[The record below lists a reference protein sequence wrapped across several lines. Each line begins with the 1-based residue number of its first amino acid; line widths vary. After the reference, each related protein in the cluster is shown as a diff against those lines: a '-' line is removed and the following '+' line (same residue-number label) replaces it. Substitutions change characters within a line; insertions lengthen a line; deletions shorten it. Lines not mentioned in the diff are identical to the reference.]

1 MAAIINPLK
10 RLAYMKKILSALTLV
25 ALLAACSNENEPLLV
40 STETETY
47 SVTGYSDKNVNT
59 RTYFYEDWITEENP
73 DYDLSTDGLVFL
85 WHEDD
90 FIWIDGERST
100 DITIED
106 DESATFSGFSTD
118 PAGKTIYYNTSGDS
132 PNKAYV
138 RAEQNVND
146 HLGNN
151 GDFAYATLND
161 DYSFTLEHATSY
173 IWFDV
178 LDLLNEY
185 DNDGNRLT
193 DIELVLES
201 ITLDAGVNIAGK
213 ATWNGTSFGEI
224 SEGSSKITLNVG
236 KTIPDTETLFP
247 MVVFP
252 VDLTDKNVNI
262 TYKFTVDGETKFYQ
276 QVLQGKE
283 LTAGVT
289 QLVIPIY
296 MDEDTW
302 EPLFTDYLLRV
313 LTFEDA
319 DAKFNPYTLG
329 YASATIRKWSDL
341 IDNELYG
348 GALIYG
354 DYMSA
359 EYTWWDEGNTE
370 LYHTFP
376 YNYGAY
382 CYWGG
387 GHAISNFANTDYVTY
402 GNYNNQLMVYGE
414 EGEGGHNGSA
424 NFAMHY
430 GYIDG
435 SPVNQT
441 EELSSLQFK
450 DKKERII
457 DHMYINLSC
466 YILNCLV
473 NGNDLTDKLTEV
485 DSMYITATG
494 FDSEGN
500 EIGDSTFY
508 LAKDGEIL
516 VTEWTKWDLSE
527 LGAVAKVYF
536 NVGGTNQ
543 NKDGF
548 SQPAYFAYDDVA
560 VQFTE

>member
-1 MAAIINPLK
+1 
-10 RLAYMKKILSALTLV
+10 MKKILSALTLV

-59 RTYFYEDWITEENP
+59 RTYFYENWITGENP
-73 DYDLSTDGLVFL
+73 EYDPLIDGLVFL

-90 FIWIDGERST
+90 FIWIDGEQST

-118 PAGKTIYYNTSGDS
+118 PAGKNIYYNTSGDT
-132 PNKAYV
+132 PKQACV
-138 RAEQNVND
+138 PAEQDVDD
-146 HLGNN
+146 HLGDN

-178 LDLLNEY
+178 LDLLDEY

-193 DIELVLES
+193 DIKLVLES

-252 VDLTDKNVNI
+252 VDLTGKNVNI

-283 LTAGVT
+283 LIAGVT

-302 EPLFTDYLLRV
+302 KPLFTDYLLRV

-319 DAKFNPYTLG
+319 DAKFEEYSFTGGDGNSYYIT
-329 YASATIRKWSDL
+329 TWSDL
-341 IDNELYG
+341 IPAEDKQNYLESP
-348 GALIYG
+348 LIYANPYPNPC
-354 DYMSA
+354 DT
-359 EYTWWDEGNTE
+359 EYTWWDLGNTE
-370 LYHTFP
+370 LGHMFP
-376 YNYGAY
+376 YNYDTYNYA
-382 CYWGG
+382 GG
-387 GHAISNFANTDYVTY
+387 GMVVSSHTVPFKDLTQGNIYDYQVSVTT
-402 GNYNNQLMVYGE
+402 
-414 EGEGGHNGSA
+414 EGGHNGSE
-424 NFAMHY
+424 NFCVAY
-430 GYIDG
+430 NASEVDYDESGLFKNTLYFSDG
-435 SPVNQT
+435 VA
-441 EELSSLQFK
+441 
-450 DKKERII
+450 RVV
-457 DHMYINLSC
+457 DHMYVTIAAPTHYCITYGNGYSQAFDDDDFLK
-466 YILNCLV
+466 LV
-473 NGNDLTDKLTEV
+473 ATGIKADYTTKTTPVEIMLAEGADMKLTD
-485 DSMYITATG
+485 
-494 FDSEGN
+494 
-500 EIGDSTFY
+500 
-508 LAKDGEIL
+508 
-516 VTEWTKWDLSE
+516 WTKWDLSA
-527 LGAVAKVYF
+527 LGEVVAVEFHMEEAQISYDTWYCTPF
-536 NVGGTNQ
+536 
-543 NKDGF
+543 
-548 SQPAYFAYDDVA
+548 YFAFDDVA
-560 VQFTE
+560 VRFTE

>member
-1 MAAIINPLK
+1 
-10 RLAYMKKILSALTLV
+10 MKKILSALTLV

-59 RTYFYEDWITEENP
+59 RTYFYEDWITELPEGYNP
-73 DYDLSTDGLVFL
+73 LDDGLVFL

-90 FIWIDGERST
+90 FIWIDGEKST

-132 PNKAYV
+132 PNIAYV
-138 RAEQNVND
+138 PAEQDVND

-213 ATWNGTSFGEI
+213 ATWNGTSFEAI

-276 QVLQGKE
+276 QVLPGKE

-296 MDEDTW
+296 MDEDTR

-319 DAKFNPYTLG
+319 DAKFTQYTLD
-329 YASATIRKWSDL
+329 YAGATIKKWSDL
-341 IDNELYG
+341 IDEQQHSGVLLYG
-348 GALIYG
+348 PGGAFGGTYEGDEGIYHWY
-354 DYMSA
+354 DQ
-359 EYTWWDEGNTE
+359 GNTE
-370 LYHTFP
+370 LMHEFP
-376 YNYGAY
+376 YTWGGYSY
-382 CYWGG
+382 YGG
-387 GHAISNFANTDYVTY
+387 GHAISNYASEDYETF
-402 GNYNNQLMVYGE
+402 GDAFGGQLTVYGT
-414 EGEGGHNGSA
+414 GGHSGS
-424 NFAMHY
+424 NFCMHF
-430 GYIDG
+430 GYIDYQEYVDQLPALYMG
-435 SPVNQT
+435 DYIPRV
-441 EELSSLQFK
+441 
-450 DKKERII
+450 I
-457 DHMYINLSC
+457 DHMYVNITT
-466 YILNCLV
+466 YVLNCLL
-473 NGNDLTDKLTEV
+473 NGNGLTESAG
-485 DSMYITATG
+485 DNNTFFITATG
-494 FDSEGN
+494 YDEDDNKTG
-500 EIGDSTFY
+500 T
-508 LAKDGEIL
+508 
-516 VTEWTKWDLSE
+516 VTKYIWNPAEDEYVLEWTKWDLTP
-527 LGAVAKVYF
+527 LGEVLYVKF
-536 NVGGTNQ
+536 NVGGTND
-543 NKDGF
+543 NGYGF